1 MNRHPRRL
9 PEKVVARHVD
19 GSLGHVVLA
28 HEELHRLVDPEDVRR
43 VESEELRGDVVF
55 QDDRDA
61 LRRLGGKADP
71 GVRLAE
77 PDEPVVGADLDDRW
91 VREGDVAISL

>member
-1 MNRHPRRL
+1 MDGHPRRL

-28 HEELHRLVDPEDVRR
+28 HEEFHRLVDLEDVRR
-43 VESEELRGDVVF
+43 IEPENLRGDIVF

-61 LRRLGGKADP
+61 LRRLGGKTHP